1 MLKSMMRSE
10 APKTIMAEI
19 NVTPLVDV
27 CLVLVII
34 FMVTTTVF
42 LEPPFAVKLP
52 KAHTAE
58 QTKEENIFVA
68 VGPDSSLAVNET
80 RVEAEAFPGII
91 RARLKRS
98 RYKLVIIR
106 ADEQARSGAVID
118 VLNLVKEA
126 GARRITFGTE
136 AIAEAAP

>member
-1 MLKSMMRSE
+1 MMRSE
-10 APKTIMAEI
+10 SAKEMLTEI

-34 FMVTTTVF
+34 FMITTTAF
-42 LEPPFAVKLP
+42 LQPPFEIILP

-68 VGPDSSLAVNET
+68 VAPDGSLAINES
-80 RVEAEAFPGII
+80 RIESQEFGRLIK
-91 RARLKRS
+91 ARLKKS
-98 RYKLVIIR
+98 RNKLVIIR
-106 ADEQARSGAVID
+106 ADENSLSGSVID
-118 VLNLVKEA
+118 ILKIIKAA

-136 AIAEAAP
+136 QQME

>member
-1 MLKSMMRSE
+1 MLKSMMRSKKSQE
-10 APKTIMAEI
+10 LLTEI

-34 FMVTTTVF
+34 FMITTTAF
-42 LEPPFAVKLP
+42 LEPPFEIILP

-68 VGPDSSLAVNET
+68 VSPDGSLAVNES
-80 RVEAEAFPGII
+80 RIDPGAFFEII
-91 RARLKRS
+91 AAKLKQS
-98 RYKLVIIR
+98 RMKLVVIR
-106 ADEQARSGAVID
+106 ADEDALSGAVID
-118 VLNLVKEA
+118 VLNIVKKA

-136 AIAEAAP
+136 EIKE

>member
-10 APKTIMAEI
+10 KSQTMITEI

-27 CLVLVII
+27 SLVLVII
-34 FMVTTTVF
+34 FMVTATIF
-42 LEPPFAVKLP
+42 LEPPFEITLP

-68 VGPDSSLAVNET
+68 VGPDGSLAINES
-80 RVEAEAFPGII
+80 RVEAEALPGLLTEKIKGSS
-91 RARLKRS
+91 L
-98 RYKLVIIR
+98 KLVIIR
-106 ADEQARSGAVID
+106 ADQESLSGAVID
-118 VLNLVKEA
+118 VLNIAKKA

-136 AIAEAAP
+136 EIVE

>member
-1 MLKSMMRSE
+1 MLKSMMRNE
-10 APKTIMAEI
+10 APKTIMSEI

-34 FMVTTTVF
+34 FMVTTTAF
-42 LEPPFAVKLP
+42 LQPPFEIELP

-68 VGPDSSLAVNET
+68 ISPEGNVAINES
-80 RVEAEAFPGII
+80 RIPLEEFPATVA
-91 RARLKRS
+91 ARLQQS
-98 RYKLVIIR
+98 RMKLVIIR
-106 ADEQARSGAVID
+106 ADEKAISGTVID
-118 VLNLVKEA
+118 VLNIVKKA

-136 AIAEAAP
+136 QIQE

>member
-1 MLKSMMRSE
+1 MLKSMMRNE
-10 APKTIMAEI
+10 APKTIMSEI

-34 FMVTTTVF
+34 FMVTTTAF
-42 LEPPFAVKLP
+42 LQPPFEILLP

-68 VGPDSSLAVNET
+68 ISPEGNLAINESQIPL
-80 RVEAEAFPGII
+80 EEFPATVA
-91 RARLKRS
+91 ARLQQS
-98 RYKLVIIR
+98 RMKLVIIR
-106 ADEQARSGAVID
+106 ADEKALSGTVID
-118 VLNLVKEA
+118 VLNIVKKA

-136 AIAEAAP
+136 QIQE

>member
-1 MLKSMMRSE
+1 MLKSKMRSE
-10 APKTIMAEI
+10 EAKAIMSEI

-34 FMVTTTVF
+34 FMVTTTAF
-42 LEPPFAVKLP
+42 LEQPFEIQLH

-68 VGPDSSLAVNET
+68 VSPEGNVAINES
-80 RVEAEAFPGII
+80 RIPLEQFPAAIAE
-91 RARLKRS
+91 RLKQS
-98 RYKLVIIR
+98 RMKLVIIR
-106 ADEQARSGAVID
+106 ADEKAMSGAVID
-118 VLNLVKEA
+118 VLNVVKKA

-136 AIAEAAP
+136 QIQE

>member
-1 MLKSMMRSE
+1 MLKSLMRSE
-10 APKTIMAEI
+10 APKTIMSEI

-34 FMVTTTVF
+34 FMVTTTPF
-42 LEPPFAVKLP
+42 LEPPFQIQLP

-68 VGPDSSLAVNET
+68 VSPEGNVAINES
-80 RVEAEAFPGII
+80 RIPPEQFPETIA
-91 RARLKRS
+91 ARLKQS
-98 RYKLVIIR
+98 RMKLVIIR
-106 ADEQARSGAVID
+106 ADEKAMSGAVID
-118 VLNLVKEA
+118 VLNIVKKA

-136 AIAEAAP
+136 QIQE